1 MPDLE
6 DRLRALAADLEWP
19 PTPDLATAVA
29 GRVASGVADRGGRRE
44 RRRFV
49 RRRRLAVALV
59 LALLVPAAGAIAFPS
74 ARDDVLEWL
83 GVKGATVTRAKD
95 LPAAEALRVE
105 DLGRRVSLAEA
116 EQAVGFPPA
125 VPQALAAPREVRFD
139 AATDTVTLV
148 YDGLLVSQTPGAL
161 RRELVDKV
169 VTTRSRV
176 RPTTVEGRPG
186 VFIEGAPHYVLFARP
201 NGTIAE
207 DRGRL
212 AGDTLVYN
220 RGGTLVRI
228 EARDLSLA
236 RAREIARSI
245 R

>member
-1 MPDLE
+1 MPELE
-6 DRLRALAADLEWP
+6 DRLRALAADVEWP
-19 PTPDLATAVA
+19 PTPDLAAAVERRVA
-29 GRVASGVADRGGRRE
+29 GGGAERRGAAE
-44 RRRFV
+44 RRRFA
-49 RRRRLAVALV
+49 RRRRLAIAFA
-59 LALLVPAAGAIAFPS
+59 LALLVPAAGALAFPS

-83 GVKGATVTRAKD
+83 GVKGATVTRSQD
-95 LPAAEALRVE
+95 LPPAGGLRVE

-116 EQAVGFPPA
+116 GQVAGFPPA
-125 VPQALAAPREVRFD
+125 VPQALGAPREVRFD

-161 RRELVDKV
+161 RRELVEKV

-176 RPTTVEGRPG
+176 RRTTVAGRRG

-201 NGTIAE
+201 DGRIAE

-220 RGGTLVRI
+220 RDGTLVRI

-236 RAREIARSI
+236 RAHEIARSM